1 VQHEGDLDEAED
13 ERDEDQADQDEV
25 DDRGSALSP

>member
-1 VQHEGDLDEAED
+1 MQHQGDLDQPEH

-25 DDRGSALSP
+25 DDRGPVLSP